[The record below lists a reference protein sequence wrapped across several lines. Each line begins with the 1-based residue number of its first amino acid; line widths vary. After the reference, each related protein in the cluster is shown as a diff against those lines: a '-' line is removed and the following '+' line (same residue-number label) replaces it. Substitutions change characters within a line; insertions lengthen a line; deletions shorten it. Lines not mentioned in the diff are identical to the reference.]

1 MVTDMKSSPS
11 SATFVKHKI
20 LTRKQRQE
28 MLTGM
33 ERIRIYK
40 KSLKLKK
47 LMVLVLTSS
56 LFSNAALAANLDEAA
71 KCAAT
76 FKVLTSLR
84 INNENLADHF
94 TKQGLISLDMMGLY
108 AEHETNR
115 IFTNGE
121 FSDLIDQ
128 YQTELDEQQ
137 PDGNAFVP
145 YVRSC
150 TGWTFKIGLIL
161 LSENDIMQKEILLL
175 DPSNNPNL
183 AFEYPHSTWPQMK
196 DLFFESYKIWRI
208 LKDKY

>member
-1 MVTDMKSSPS
+1 MMS
-11 SATFVKHKI
+11 
-20 LTRKQRQE
+20 
-28 MLTGM
+28 
-33 ERIRIYK
+33 K
-40 KSLKLKK
+40 KLLKLKQ
-47 LMVLVLTSS
+47 LIVLLLTTG
-56 LFSNAALAANLDEAA
+56 LLPNAALATNLDEAA

-84 INNENLADHF
+84 VNNENLADHF
-94 TKQGLISLDMMGLY
+94 TKQGLISLDMMSLY

-121 FSDLIDQ
+121 FSDLIDK

-150 TGWTFKIGLIL
+150 TGWTFKIGKIL
-161 LSENDIMQKEILLL
+161 LSENDNMQKEILLL
-175 DPSNNPNL
+175 DPKNNPNL

-196 DLFFESYKIWRI
+196 DLFFESYEIWKT
-208 LKDKY
+208 LK